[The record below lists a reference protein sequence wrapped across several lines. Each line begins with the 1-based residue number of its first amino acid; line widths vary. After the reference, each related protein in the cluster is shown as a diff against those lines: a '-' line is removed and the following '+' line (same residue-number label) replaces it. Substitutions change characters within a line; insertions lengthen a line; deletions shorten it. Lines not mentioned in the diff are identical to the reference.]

1 MPQSA
6 KATISPVD
14 LHMHSRYSDGSL
26 DVPDLVRRAFGRGVR
41 LMALTDH
48 DNTAGLAAAA
58 SATRECG
65 MVFLPG
71 VEVSCQWNGV
81 GLHVVGL
88 GIDAGC
94 PVLQEGL
101 GKIMAFRDWRA
112 TEIGRRLA
120 EGGMPGAEEGA
131 RSMAGSR
138 MVGRMHFARW
148 LVQGEFCSDTAQ
160 AFELFLGSGRAA
172 YVPSDWIPLPEAVS
186 WIRAAGGLP
195 VLAHPGRYR
204 LSNPRLRALLSEFRD
219 MEGAGLEV
227 CSGSQ
232 GAGDREYLGR
242 LARELS
248 LAGSVGSDFHGPAY
262 GHTDIGQ
269 LLPLPEGVEPVW
281 ERACLNL
288 GSLAAASH

>member
-1 MPQSA
+1 MSHSA
-6 KATISPVD
+6 KVTVSPVD

-26 DVPDLVRRAFGRGVR
+26 DVPDLVLRASGRGVR

-58 SATRECG
+58 SATRENG
-65 MVFLPG
+65 IHLLPG

-94 PVLQEGL
+94 PVLQAGL
-101 GKIMAFRDWRA
+101 EKIMAFRDWRA
-112 TEIGRRLA
+112 MEIGQRLA
-120 EGGMPGAEEGA
+120 GAGMPGAEEGA
-131 RSMAGSR
+131 RTVAGSR

-148 LVQGEFCSDTAQ
+148 LVQGGFCGDTAR
-160 AFELFLGSGRAA
+160 AFELFLGSGRVA

-204 LSNPRLRALLSEFRD
+204 LSSPRLRELLSEFRD

-232 GAGDREYLGR
+232 AAGDREYLGR
-242 LARELS
+242 LAREFS
-248 LAGSVGSDFHGPAY
+248 LAGSVGSDFHGPDC
-262 GHTDIGQ
+262 GHADIGQ

-281 ERACLNL
+281 ERTGLAPGCL
-288 GSLAAASH
+288 SVSSC